1 MDELHNRGSP
11 RLQFTKDELENDALS
26 KPIARVEK
34 AADKYDAA
42 QKKLKKRYRLK
53 LTREE
58 SEAKAQPG
66 GQASGGGT
74 VPGMSASG
82 ASRGAS
88 SAGTAARSPC
98 V

>member
-42 QKKLKKRYRLK
+42 QKKA
-53 LTREE
+53 E
-58 SEAKAQPG
+58 KAL
-66 GQASGGGT
+66 
-74 VPGMSASG
+74 SAE
-82 ASRGAS
+82 
-88 SAGTAARSPC
+88 TDP
-98 V
+98 

>member
-1 MDELHNRGSP
+1 MNVKASL
-11 RLQFTKDELENDALS
+11 AL
-26 KPIARVEK
+26 V
-34 AADKYDAA
+34 AALAA
-42 QKKLKKRYRLK
+42 TNSLVAQ
-53 LTREE
+53 E
-58 SEAKAQPG
+58 AQPS

-88 SAGTAARSPC
+88 SAGTAASRPF